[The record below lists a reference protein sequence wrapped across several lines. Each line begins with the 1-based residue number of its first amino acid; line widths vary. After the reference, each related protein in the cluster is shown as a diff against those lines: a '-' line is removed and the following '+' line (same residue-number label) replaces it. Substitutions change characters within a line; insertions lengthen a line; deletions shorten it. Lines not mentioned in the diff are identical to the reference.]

1 MAFAAL
7 GTLLAGGAASMTIG
21 GVIAGIGTG
30 LSIVGAVT
38 GNRGMMKLGS
48 VMGLVGGFSLLAE
61 GGTKALS
68 NSVMGESAKT
78 VTETVGESAFNAAKD
93 SQLANVAIEAGGGD
107 ALAGYAADGAAN
119 WGAAADD
126 AMKSMFGAPTEA
138 GKAML
143 NPETAF
149 DSAAKDSIAKAPD
162 VTPSAAQFESSK
174 PLISTQPTL
183 TNPDGT
189 RINNPSA
196 YTSDSSSSAAFNAAP
211 TKDYFK
217 DFLNWVKKNEKV
229 SEGILKIGGSA
240 LDGMNQRSMFDEKMA
255 FEKSRGQYG
264 NVVADVYGIKPRSLI
279 GARA

>member
-7 GTLLAGGAASMTIG
+7 GTLLAGGAATMSIG
-21 GVIAGIGTG
+21 AIIAGVGTG

-38 GNRGMMKLGS
+38 GNQGMMKLGG
-48 VMGLVGGFSLLAE
+48 VMGLVGGVSSLLTSTTAAAGEVAGSVAGSAAE
-61 GGTKALS
+61 ETG
-68 NSVMGESAKT
+68 SA
-78 VTETVGESAFNAAKD
+78 VFNAAKD

-149 DSAAKDSIAKAPD
+149 DSVAKDSIAKAPD
-162 VTPSAAQFESSK
+162 VTPNAAQFESSK
-174 PLISTQPTL
+174 PLISTQSTL
-183 TNPDGT
+183 TNPDGV

-196 YTSDSSSSAAFNAAP
+196 YTSDSSSSAAFHATP

-217 DFLNWVKKNEKV
+217 DFLSWVKNNEKV